1 MSATNLAKVPL
12 YFGAPERPLFGFYHP
27 PTGSRVRATGVLL
40 CNPLGDDLIRAHRPF
55 RHLAEDLSAAGFP
68 VLRFDFDGT
77 GDSAG
82 DERDPNRVTT
92 WRADVVR
99 AAAEL
104 RARSGLERLALV
116 GLRLG
121 GTFAALGASDL
132 GGVEALVLWGAYDSG
147 GAFVSEATKAH
158 KMLVMLQPAS
168 FSGGP
173 AASDGQ
179 EALGFLL
186 ASQTVADL
194 AKIDLLSLSRSP
206 ANRTLILDTANVETD
221 SPLCAKLRDLGG
233 TVTHRHMP
241 GNKFLIV
248 SPQQSEI
255 PTAAISAIT
264 GWLGEQFPF
273 GESSSLTGSP
283 ADGPKTPA
291 TPATSD
297 LSPTLNS
304 LRERPVFFGGGRR
317 LFGIL
322 TAPPPTT
329 ARPELPPIILLNAG
343 TVHRVGSHRLYVP
356 MARKWAALGFHV
368 LRVDLS
374 GIGDS
379 PVPEGHPENLTY
391 PRDGLEDARAAMDF
405 LAETTTSRKF
415 IVAGL
420 CSGGDIAFQLGFKE
434 PRVAGAIMMNPRTF
448 LVNDLSMVD
457 SYERA
462 RWSQQAVT
470 KSDSWKELLSGD
482 VNLKRAFQL
491 AAPKVKDIV
500 VKRAKRAV
508 TSLMGAVL
516 PSGPAAEQRRET
528 DVSYCLRSMA
538 ERGVDT
544 FLFVTEH
551 DPGVDYVDA
560 NYGPAMSALA
570 AIPNFRRTDVKG
582 TDHTFTALW
591 AQEQV
596 SAMITEHLRQRFLAA
611 QAA

>member
-1 MSATNLAKVPL
+1 
-12 YFGAPERPLFGFYHP
+12 
-27 PTGSRVRATGVLL
+27 
-40 CNPLGDDLIRAHRPF
+40 
-55 RHLAEDLSAAGFP
+55 
-68 VLRFDFDGT
+68 
-77 GDSAG
+77 
-82 DERDPNRVTT
+82 
-92 WRADVVR
+92 
-99 AAAEL
+99 
-104 RARSGLERLALV
+104 
-116 GLRLG
+116 
-121 GTFAALGASDL
+121 
-132 GGVEALVLWGAYDSG
+132 
-147 GAFVSEATKAH
+147 
-158 KMLVMLQPAS
+158 MLQPAS

-194 AKIDLLSLSRSP
+194 GNVDLLSLSRSP
-206 ANRTLILDTANVETD
+206 ARRTLILDTANVETD
-221 SPLCAKLRDLGG
+221 RPLVAKLRDLGG

-273 GESSSLTGSP
+273 SETGSAASGSKAP
-283 ADGPKTPA
+283 ET
-291 TPATSD
+291 TD

-322 TAPPPTT
+322 TAPPPST
-329 ARPELPPIILLNAG
+329 ARPDLPPIILLNAG

-356 MARKWAALGFHV
+356 LARKWAALGFHV

-405 LAETTTSRKF
+405 LQETTTSGKF

-470 KSDSWKELLSGD
+470 KGDSWKELLSGD
-482 VNLKRAFQL
+482 VNLKRAFKL

-516 PSGPAAEQRRET
+516 PGGPAAEQRRET
-528 DVSYCLRSMA
+528 DVPYCLRSMA

-544 FLFVTEH
+544 YLFVTEH

-582 TDHTFTALW
+582 TDHTFTARW

-596 SAMITEHLRQRFLAA
+596 GAMITEHLTRRFLAA
-611 QAA
+611 RAA

>member
-12 YFGAPERPLFGFYHP
+12 YFGSPERPMFGFYHP
-27 PTGSRVRATGVLL
+27 AAGPRARATGVLL

-82 DERDPNRVTT
+82 DERDPNRVAT
-92 WRADVVR
+92 WRADVAR

-104 RARSGLERLALV
+104 RARSGVERLALV

-132 GGVEALVLWGAYDSG
+132 AGVEALVLWGAYDSG
-147 GAFVSEATKAH
+147 RAFVSEATKAH
-158 KMLVMLQPAS
+158 KMLVMLQPTS

-173 AASDGQ
+173 PASDGQ

-186 ASQTVADL
+186 ANPTVADL
-194 AKIDLLSLSRSP
+194 GAVDLLSLSRSP
-206 ANRTLILDTANVETD
+206 AKRTLILDTANVETD
-221 SPLCAKLRDLGG
+221 SPLVAKLRELGG
-233 TVTHRHMP
+233 TVTHQLMP

-273 GESSSLTGSP
+273 TDSGSVTGS
-283 ADGPKTPA
+283 AASGPKTPA
-291 TPATSD
+291 MPD

-322 TAPPPTT
+322 TVPPPATG
-329 ARPELPPIILLNAG
+329 RPELPPIILLNAG

-405 LAETTTSRKF
+405 LEETTTSGKF

-434 PRVAGAIMMNPRTF
+434 PRVASAIMMNPRTF

-462 RWSQQAVT
+462 RWSQQSVA
-470 KSDSWKELLSGD
+470 KSDSWRDLLSGD
-482 VNLKRAFQL
+482 VNLKRVFKL
-491 AAPKVKDIV
+491 AARRVKDIV
-500 VKRAKRAV
+500 GKRAKRAV
-508 TSLMGAVL
+508 TSRRGAV
-516 PSGPAAEQRRET
+516 PPAVQPPNSAGRPT
-528 DVSYCLRSMA
+528 CPTAS
-538 ERGVDT
+538 ERW
-544 FLFVTEH
+544 
-551 DPGVDYVDA
+551 
-560 NYGPAMSALA
+560 
-570 AIPNFRRTDVKG
+570 PNG
-582 TDHTFTALW
+582 
-591 AQEQV
+591 
-596 SAMITEHLRQRFLAA
+596 
-611 QAA
+611 

>member
-1 MSATNLAKVPL
+1 MTATNLAKEPL
-12 YFGAPERPLFGFYHP
+12 YFGTPERPLFGFYHP
-27 PTGSRVRATGVLL
+27 PIGSRVRGTGVVL

-55 RHLAEDLSAAGFP
+55 RHLAEELSAAGFP

-82 DERDPNRVTT
+82 DERDPNRVAT
-92 WRADVVR
+92 WRADVGR

-104 RARSGLERLALV
+104 RTRSGVEQLALV

-121 GTFAALGASDL
+121 GTFAALGAADL
-132 GGVEALVLWGAYDSG
+132 GGVDTLVLWGAYDSG

-158 KMLVMLQPAS
+158 KMLVMLQPQS
-168 FSGGP
+168 FSGGLP
-173 AASDGQ
+173 ASDGQ

-186 ASQTVADL
+186 GTQTIADL
-194 AKIDLLSLSRSP
+194 QAIDLVSLSRAP
-206 ANRTLILDTANVETD
+206 AKRTLVLDTANVETD
-221 SPLCAKLRDLGG
+221 SPLVAKLRDLGG

-241 GNKFLIV
+241 GNKFLII
-248 SPQQSEI
+248 SPHQSEV

-264 GWLGEQFPF
+264 GWLSEEHPF
-273 GESSSLTGSP
+273 AESGSAAKVP
-283 ADGPKTPA
+283 SPPA
-291 TPATSD
+291 TPDSAR
-297 LSPTLNS
+297 TLTS
-304 LRERPVFFGGGRR
+304 LRERPVFFGGARK

-322 TAPPPTT
+322 TAPPPGT

-356 MARKWAALGFHV
+356 MARRWAALGFHV

-379 PVPEGHPENLTY
+379 PVPAGHPENLTY

-405 LAETTTSRKF
+405 LTETTTSGKF

-434 PRVAGAIMMNPRTF
+434 PRVASAIMMNPRTF
-448 LVNDLSMVD
+448 LVNDLGMVD

-462 RWSQQAVT
+462 RWSQQAVAR
-470 KSDSWKELLSGD
+470 SDSWKDLLSGD
-482 VNLKRAFQL
+482 VNLKRAFKL
-491 AAPKVKDIV
+491 AAPKVKDLV

-508 TSLMGAVL
+508 TNLMGAVL
-516 PSGPAAEQRRET
+516 PNTPATEQRRET
-528 DVSYCLRSMA
+528 DVPYCLRSMA

-544 FLFVTEH
+544 YLFVTDH

-560 NYGPAMSALA
+560 NYGPAMSALSS
-570 AIPNFRRTDVKG
+570 IPNFRRTNVKG
-582 TDHTFTALW
+582 TDHTFTARW

-596 SAMITEHLRQRFLAA
+596 SAMITEHLTQRFLAA
-611 QAA
+611 RAA

>member
-1 MSATNLAKVPL
+1 MTATNLAKAPV

-27 PTGSRVRATGVLL
+27 PAGPRVRGTGVLL

-82 DERDPNRVTT
+82 DERDPNRVAT
-92 WRADVVR
+92 WRADVGR

-104 RARSGLERLALV
+104 RARSGVDRLALV

-121 GTFAALGASDL
+121 GTFAALGAADL

-158 KMLVMLQPAS
+158 KMHVMLQPAS

-173 AASDGQ
+173 PASDGQ

-186 ASQTVADL
+186 ATQTIADL
-194 AKIDLLSLSRSP
+194 EAVDLLSLSRAP
-206 ANRTLILDTANVETD
+206 ARQTLVLDTANVETD
-221 SPLCAKLRDLGG
+221 SPLVAKLRELGG
-233 TVTHRHMP
+233 TVTHRHIP
-241 GNKFLIV
+241 GNKFLII
-248 SPQQSEI
+248 SPHQSEV
-255 PTAAISAIT
+255 PTAALSAIT
-264 GWLGEQFPF
+264 GWLSEQLPF
-273 GESSSLTGSP
+273 AESGSAAGGSQIPTTPDSSLTQ
-283 ADGPKTPA
+283 
-291 TPATSD
+291 
-297 LSPTLNS
+297 NS
-304 LRERPVFFGGGRR
+304 LRERPVFFGGARK

-322 TAPPPTT
+322 TVPPPGT
-329 ARPELPPIILLNAG
+329 ARPDLPPIILLNAG

-368 LRVDLS
+368 FRVDLS

-379 PVPEGHPENLTY
+379 PVLEGHPENLTY
-391 PRDGLEDARAAMDF
+391 PRDGLEDVRAAMDF
-405 LAETTTSRKF
+405 LKDTTTSGKF

-434 PRVAGAIMMNPRTF
+434 PRVASAIMMNPRTF

-462 RWSQQAVT
+462 RWSREAVAR
-470 KSDSWKELLSGD
+470 SDSWKDLLSGD
-482 VNLKRAFQL
+482 VNLTRAFKL
-491 AAPKVKDIV
+491 AAPKVKDLV
-500 VKRAKRAV
+500 VKRARRAV
-508 TSLMGAVL
+508 TNLMGAVL
-516 PSGPAAEQRRET
+516 PNAPATEQRRET
-528 DVSYCLRSMA
+528 DVPYCLRSMA

-544 FLFVTEH
+544 YLFVTDH

-560 NYGPAMSALA
+560 NYGPAMNALSS
-570 AIPNFRRTDVKG
+570 IPNYRRTNVMG
-582 TDHTFTALW
+582 TDHTFTARW

-596 SAMITEHLRQRFLAA
+596 SAMITEHLTQRFLAA
-611 QAA
+611 RAA

>member
-12 YFGAPERPLFGFYHP
+12 YFGAPERPMFGFYHP
-27 PTGSRVRATGVLL
+27 AAGPRARATGVLL

-82 DERDPNRVTT
+82 DERDPNRVAT
-92 WRADVVR
+92 WRADVGR

-104 RARSGLERLALV
+104 RARSGVERLALV

-147 GAFVSEATKAH
+147 SAFVSEATKAH

-194 AKIDLLSLSRSP
+194 GNIDLLSLSRSP
-206 ANRTLILDTANVETD
+206 ARRTLILDTANVETD
-221 SPLCAKLRDLGG
+221 SPLVAKLRDLGG

-273 GESSSLTGSP
+273 SETGSAASGSKAP
-283 ADGPKTPA
+283 ETA
-291 TPATSD
+291 D

-322 TAPPPTT
+322 TAPPPST
-329 ARPELPPIILLNAG
+329 ARPDLPPIILLNAG

-356 MARKWAALGFHV
+356 LARKWAALGFHV

-405 LAETTTSRKF
+405 LQETTTSGKF

-470 KSDSWKELLSGD
+470 KGDSWKELLSGD
-482 VNLKRAFQL
+482 VNLKRAFKL

-528 DVSYCLRSMA
+528 DVPYCLRSMA

-544 FLFVTEH
+544 YLFVTEH

-582 TDHTFTALW
+582 TDHTFTARW

-596 SAMITEHLRQRFLAA
+596 GAMITEHLTRRFLAA
-611 QAA
+611 RAA

>member
-1 MSATNLAKVPL
+1 MTATNLAKEPF
-12 YFGAPERPLFGFYHP
+12 YFGTPERPMFGFYHP
-27 PTGSRVRATGVLL
+27 PAGSRVRATGVLL
-40 CNPLGDDLIRAHRPF
+40 CNPLGDDLIRAHRPY
-55 RHLAEDLSAAGFP
+55 RHLAEELSAAGFP

-82 DERDPNRVTT
+82 DERDPNRVAT
-92 WRADVVR
+92 WRADIGR

-104 RARSGLERLALV
+104 RARSDVERLALV

-121 GTFAALGASDL
+121 GTFAAVGAADL
-132 GGVEALVLWGAYDSG
+132 GGVDTLVLWGAYDSG

-158 KMLVMLQPAS
+158 KMLVMLQPQS

-173 AASDGQ
+173 PARDGQ

-186 ASQTVADL
+186 GTQTIADL
-194 AKIDLLSLSRSP
+194 QAIDLLSLSRAP
-206 ANRTLILDTANVETD
+206 AKRTLVLDTANVETD
-221 SPLCAKLRDLGG
+221 SPLVAKLRDLGG

-241 GNKFLIV
+241 GNKFLII
-248 SPQQSEI
+248 SPHQSEV

-264 GWLGEQFPF
+264 GWLSEEHPF
-273 GESSSLTGSP
+273 AENSSSPNVPG
-283 ADGPKTPA
+283 APA
-291 TPATSD
+291 TPDSTR
-297 LSPTLNS
+297 TLTS
-304 LRERPVFFGGGRR
+304 LRERPVFFGGARK

-322 TAPPPTT
+322 TAPPPST

-379 PVPEGHPENLTY
+379 PVPEGYPENLTY

-405 LAETTTSRKF
+405 LKETTTSGKF

-434 PRVAGAIMMNPRTF
+434 PRVASAIMMNPRTF

-462 RWSQQAVT
+462 RWSQQTVARG
-470 KSDSWKELLSGD
+470 DSWKDLLSGD
-482 VNLKRAFQL
+482 VNLKRAFKL
-491 AAPKVKDIV
+491 AAPKVKDLV
-500 VKRAKRAV
+500 VTRAKRAV
-508 TSLMGAVL
+508 TNLMGAVL
-516 PSGPAAEQRRET
+516 PNAPATEQRRET
-528 DVSYCLRSMA
+528 DVPYCLRSMA

-544 FLFVTEH
+544 YLFVTEH

-560 NYGPAMSALA
+560 NYGPAMSALS
-570 AIPNFRRTDVKG
+570 AIPNFRRTNVKG
-582 TDHTFTALW
+582 TDHTFTARW

-596 SAMITEHLRQRFLAA
+596 SAMITEHLTQRFLAA
-611 QAA
+611 RAA